1 MFRLS
6 VQKYHILIATYDLE
20 VCNSERNQQK
30 PSCAQHGASDCACE
44 LGSRLTVTVRGLTS
58 WLSLDPKGGLG
69 RSVQSILTR
78 TLSRCDDFRRQH

>member
-30 PSCAQHGASDCACE
+30 TSCAQHGAPIAPVNEVYVSP
-44 LGSRLTVTVRGLTS
+44 SRLE
-58 WLSLDPKGGLG
+58 D
-69 RSVQSILTR
+69 
-78 TLSRCDDFRRQH
+78 